1 MKNPFKAKPGGSYTR
16 RVVTL
21 AQEGKGKEGAE
32 LMLQGEMHYLGKLQA
47 ALIPFPTDD
56 TALIVVLL
64 RQFADALEK
73 STPETKRNVGL
84 VQKAFIPLNLQLNFK
99 NQEVKKNGNS

>member
-1 MKNPFKAKPGGSYTR
+1 MKNPFKAKPEGAYLR
-16 RVVTL
+16 KIITL
-21 AQEGKGKEGAE
+21 AREGKGKEGTERMLAGE
-32 LMLQGEMHYLGKLQA
+32 LHYFNKLQA

-64 RQFADALEK
+64 RQVADALEK
-73 STPETKRNVGL
+73 STPETKLNAEL

-99 NQEVKKNGNS
+99 NQEVKKNGNK

>member
-1 MKNPFKAKPGGSYTR
+1 MKKIFKATSEGSFTR
-16 RVVTL
+16 RVVSL
-21 AQEGKGKEGAE
+21 AQAGKGKEGAE
-32 LMLQGEMHYLGKLQA
+32 LMLQGEMHYFSKLQA

-56 TALIVVLL
+56 TAMVIVLL

-84 VQKAFIPLNLQLNFK
+84 MQKAFIPINLQFNLK
-99 NQEVKKNGNS
+99 NQEVKKNGRN